1 MTDVATNI
9 VDAIVARD
17 GLALPAD
24 EYARLVRLYAET
36 QPELVEMRAEEYRY
50 VEPDCTSAP

>member
-1 MTDVATNI
+1 MKDVATT
-9 VDAIVARD
+9 VLDAIVARD
-17 GLALPAD
+17 GLALPPE

-36 QPELVEMRAEEYRY
+36 QPELAEMRAEECRY